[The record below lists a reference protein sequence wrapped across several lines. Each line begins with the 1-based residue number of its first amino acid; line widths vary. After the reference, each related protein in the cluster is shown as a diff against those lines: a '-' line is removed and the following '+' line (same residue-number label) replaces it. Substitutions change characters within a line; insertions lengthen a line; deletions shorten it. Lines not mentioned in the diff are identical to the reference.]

1 MKIKAAI
8 FDLDGTLLDSMAMW
22 QNVCDEYLEQNGL
35 GSQGKLSEEFRT
47 MSLDRSSHYIK
58 EVFKLDKSAEQIFD
72 EIIDMVE
79 DRYTSTLPL
88 KDGAYDFVK
97 RLCESG
103 TKICVATASMRHL
116 VERAMKR
123 TGLSEFASGI
133 FTCSE
138 AGAPKTE
145 PAVFLQAMEFLGSTP
160 EETWVFEDS
169 LLAIQTAKNIGC
181 KVCAV
186 YDDSNA
192 DTTEPIKALSDVY
205 LKTFANPEGIF

>member
-47 MSLDRSSHYIK
+47 MSLDRSSQYIK
-58 EVFKLDKSAEQIFD
+58 EVFKLEKSAQQIFD

-79 DRYTSTLPL
+79 DKYTSTLPL
-88 KDGAYDFVK
+88 KEGAYDFVK
-97 RLCESG
+97 GLFESG
-103 TKICVATASMRHL
+103 TKICIASASMRHL

-145 PAVFLQAMEFLGSTP
+145 PAVFLQAMEFLGTKP

-192 DTTEPIKALSDVY
+192 DTTEPIKALADVY

>member
-8 FDLDGTLLDSMAMW
+8 FDLDGTLLDSMGMW
-22 QNVCDEYLEQNGL
+22 QNVCDEYLAQNGL
-35 GSQGKLSEEFRT
+35 GTQGKLSEEFRT

-58 EVFKLDKSAEQIFD
+58 EVFNLEKSAQQIFD

-97 RLCESG
+97 RLYESG

-116 VERAMKR
+116 VIRAMKR
-123 TGLSEFASGI
+123 TGLSEFASGV

-145 PAVFLQAMEFLGSTP
+145 PAVFLQAMEFLGSKP

-169 LLAIQTAKNIGC
+169 LLAIKTAKSIGC
-181 KVCAV
+181 KVAAV

-192 DTTEPIKALSDVY
+192 DTTEQITALSDVY
-205 LKTFANPEGIF
+205 IKSFNETEGV